1 MIIYKDFEAQQNI
14 ISDILVRALEFL
26 YQKGKTGNWK
36 DIRGHSL
43 AMWALIECGENP
55 DSPLIQSAKDWLIR
69 QIRKENKV
77 ISWESEVWD
86 TALSIIALLKS
97 KVKPDENR
105 ISNARNWL
113 LSLRNDDWNWHYEPW
128 ETSLALLAFLESRP
142 DEKQLVWI
150 SRSVDWL
157 IRLQE
162 KGDAKSEIEGQ
173 LISFHYTAFLILI
186 LGRLKEIHPEWYD
199 LNRTKYQNSV
209 TLASNF
215 LISYVKAKGIWT
227 KECWSN
233 GYILLALTKYHKETS
248 FDFGDERLNTVII
261 QWFKESEKNIVSGA
275 DIEDTALAVLGMWS
289 LFLERQVFRR
299 LLVVDKSKNEDTIR
313 KGCMFDEFRRF
324 TSLVSKKKL
333 DLEKKIIRVNQDGSI
348 ELFISKR
355 NKTIFLGIMSVIV
368 LLSGWIAASEKVM
381 SFIQKIINT
390 LLKALS

>member
-1 MIIYKDFEAQQNI
+1 MTIYKDFEAQQDFL
-14 ISDILVRALEFL
+14 SDILVRALEFL
-26 YQKGKTGNWK
+26 YRKGEVGNWK

-43 AMWALIECGENP
+43 AMWALIDCGENP
-55 DSPLIQSAKDWLIR
+55 DSPLIQSAVEWLFR
-69 QIRKENKV
+69 QIRKENKGMN
-77 ISWESEVWD
+77 WESEVWD

-97 KVKPDENR
+97 KVKPDDYR

-128 ETSLALLAFLESRP
+128 ETSLALLAFSESRIN
-142 DEKQLVWI
+142 DQQLVWI
-150 SRSVDWL
+150 SKSIDWL
-157 IRLQE
+157 IELQE
-162 KGDAKSEIEGQ
+162 KGDSKSEIQGK

-186 LGRLKEIHPEWYD
+186 IGKLKEIYTEWYD
-199 LNRTKYQNSV
+199 LNRTKYQDSV

-215 LISYVKAKGIWT
+215 LINYVKVKGIWT

-248 FDFGDERLNTVII
+248 FDFRDECLNTVII
-261 QWFKESEKNIVSGA
+261 QWFKENEKNIVSGA

-299 LLVVDKSKNEDTIR
+299 LLVEDRSKNEETIR

-333 DLEKKIIRVNQDGSI
+333 ALRKKMIRVNLDGSI

-355 NKTIFLGIMSVIV
+355 NKKIFLGIMSATVM
-368 LLSGWIAASEKVM
+368 LLGWIAAGKEII
-381 SFIQKIINT
+381 SFIQKAISAFF
-390 LLKALS
+390 KVS